1 MTEHAH
7 TYICISVAGDLW
19 GQEKINVKACVDDY
33 KNNFQDLKY
42 LSQSKKEKNTGKFHG
57 LTGCK

>member
-1 MTEHAH
+1 MGYSSGGHEELDMTEHAH

-33 KNNFQDLKY
+33 KNNF
-42 LSQSKKEKNTGKFHG
+42 
-57 LTGCK
+57 